1 MLYHKTTSNSKS
13 KSNSREQLS
22 NRKKL
27 SNLKQKQTGQKTNSN
42 NNFIIN
48 SHLFNKINKDLIKT
62 EKNFS
67 NEKSKQ
73 KKIKKEKDA
82 KKKQPE
88 IKNNTLK
95 SDENQ
100 ILFNRVDEMRNKSNK
115 KQTTHTIEEIDD
127 DMILSSDFMTKK

>member
-1 MLYHKTTSNSKS
+1 MTVEAAIASQSSNQ
-13 KSNSREQLS
+13 EQ
-22 NRKKL
+22 
-27 SNLKQKQTGQKTNSN
+27 
-42 NNFIIN
+42 
-48 SHLFNKINKDLIKT
+48 
-62 EKNFS
+62 E